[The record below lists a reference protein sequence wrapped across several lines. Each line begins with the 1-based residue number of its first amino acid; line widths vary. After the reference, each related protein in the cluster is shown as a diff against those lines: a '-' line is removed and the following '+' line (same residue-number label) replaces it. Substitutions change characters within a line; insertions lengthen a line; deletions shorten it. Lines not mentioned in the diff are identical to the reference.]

1 MDEKVAEICAQAVDI
16 YGVEAQTWMAIE
28 EMAELLNA
36 LAKHRRN
43 RVSRE
48 NICEE
53 IADVSIM
60 MIQLAYIFGVDEVNE
75 FIEEKINRLEK
86 RLAKHV
92 VDNKTNVTEEIPVNT
107 KFYTTST

>member
-1 MDEKVAEICAQAVDI
+1 MDEKIANVLSKAVDI
-16 YGVEAQTWMAIE
+16 YGTDAQIWMAIE

-36 LAKHRRN
+36 LAKHRRD

-48 NICEE
+48 DICEE

-60 MIQLAYIFGVDEVNE
+60 MIQLAYIFGVEDVNDYLE
-75 FIEEKINRLEK
+75 QKIDRLER

-92 VDNKTNVTEEIPVNT
+92 ANSETDVAGEV
-107 KFYTTST
+107 